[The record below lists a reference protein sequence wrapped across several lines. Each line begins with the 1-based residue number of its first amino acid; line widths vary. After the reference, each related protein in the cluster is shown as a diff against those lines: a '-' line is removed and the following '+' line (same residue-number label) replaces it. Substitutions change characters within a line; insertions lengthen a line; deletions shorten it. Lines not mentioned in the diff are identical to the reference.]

1 MKRKIFLI
9 FILCL
14 IIIAPAEIFAAS
26 TSKGSLESQ
35 IAAEQKKRNELTKQI
50 QNYRKQIKEMGAKV
64 QGLLTQVNTLQQ
76 DESVALQE
84 LTVLELET
92 QKIEEDIKILNSNI
106 KDEQIKIKELSKKM
120 NDILLDMYKYGEAET
135 MRTMFASRSVFEAVE
150 MAHLLKLVTKRE
162 ADILEQLQDRVQNL
176 DLTRLTMDEQ
186 QIKLKEQTEAVQLQ
200 RDKYKQSIQ
209 DANNFIKSIQ
219 KQKALAEKAALEAE
233 QAQKQAGEMIAALQR
248 KRAQRNYVS
257 GKGSMFNWP
266 VRGTISSPYGN
277 RTHPILKRQILHSG
291 IDIAAPNGTPVKAPA
306 GGEVIYDGWLR
317 GYGRVVV
324 LDHGKGF
331 STLYAHLSASLVKEG
346 QVVKSGAT
354 IAKVG
359 KTGNTT
365 GYHLHFEVR
374 VYGTPE
380 NPIKYL
386 KK

>member
-26 TSKGSLESQ
+26 KGSLESQ
-35 IAAEQKKRNELTKQI
+35 IAAEQKKRSELTKQI
-50 QNYRKQIKEMGAKV
+50 QNYRRQIKEMGAKV

-84 LTVLELET
+84 LTLLELET
-92 QKIEEDIKILNSNI
+92 QKIEEDIKVLNSNI

-176 DLTRLTMDEQ
+176 DLTRFTMDEQ

>member
-26 TSKGSLESQ
+26 KGSLESQ
-35 IAAEQKKRNELTKQI
+35 IAAEQKKRSELTKQI
-50 QNYRKQIKEMGAKV
+50 QNYRRQIKEMGAKV

-84 LTVLELET
+84 LTLLELET
-92 QKIEEDIKILNSNI
+92 QKIEEDIKVLNSNI
-106 KDEQIKIKELSKKM
+106 KDEQIKIKDLSKKM

-176 DLTRLTMDEQ
+176 DLTRFTMDEQ

>member
-26 TSKGSLESQ
+26 KGSLESQ
-35 IAAEQKKRNELTKQI
+35 IAAEQKKRSELTKQI

-84 LTVLELET
+84 LTLLELET
-92 QKIEEDIKILNSNI
+92 QKIEEDIKVLNSNI